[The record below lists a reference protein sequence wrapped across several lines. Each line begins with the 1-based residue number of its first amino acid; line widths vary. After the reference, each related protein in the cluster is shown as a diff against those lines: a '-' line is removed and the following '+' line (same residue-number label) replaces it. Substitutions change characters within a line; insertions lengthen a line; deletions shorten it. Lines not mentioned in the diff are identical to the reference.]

1 MEITNKKRKQ
11 FEDIADD
18 CICGSWTT
26 ATEKCV
32 KNGFSGIELVE
43 LYEDRENEMGEECEI
58 LSLRD
63 IVYLTMCIERMIHAR
78 LR

>member
-11 FEDIADD
+11 FEDIAGD
-18 CICGSWTT
+18 CMCGNWTT

-43 LYEDRENEMGEECEI
+43 LYEDRENEMGEEREI

-63 IVYLTMCIERMIHAR
+63 IVYLTMCTERMIYAR

>member
-18 CICGSWTT
+18 YMCGNWTT

-43 LYEDRENEMGEECEI
+43 LYEDREDEMGEEYEI

-63 IVYLTMCIERMIHAR
+63 IVYLTMYTERMNYAR

>member
-18 CICGSWTT
+18 CMNGNWTT

-32 KNGFSGIELVE
+32 KNGFSGIELIE
-43 LYEDRENEMGEECEI
+43 LYKDRENEMGEESEI
-58 LSLRD
+58 LSFRD
-63 IVYLTMCIERMIHAR
+63 IFHLTMYTERMINAR

>member
-18 CICGSWTT
+18 CMNGNWTT

-43 LYEDRENEMGEECEI
+43 LYEDREDEMGEEREI

-63 IVYLTMCIERMIHAR
+63 IVLLTMYTERMINAR

>member
-18 CICGSWTT
+18 CMNGNWTT

-32 KNGFSGIELVE
+32 KNGCSGIELIE
-43 LYEDRENEMGEECEI
+43 LYEDREYEMGEECEI
-58 LSLRD
+58 LSLSD
-63 IVYLTMCIERMIHAR
+63 IVYLTMYRERMIHAR

>member
-18 CICGSWTT
+18 CMNGNWTI

-32 KNGFSGIELVE
+32 KNGFSGIELVK
-43 LYEDRENEMGEECEI
+43 LYEDREYEMSEECEI
-58 LSLRD
+58 ISLRD
-63 IVYLTMCIERMIHAR
+63 IVYLTMYTERMINAR

>member
-18 CICGSWTT
+18 CMNRNWTT

-32 KNGFSGIELVE
+32 KNSFSGIELIE
-43 LYEDRENEMGEECEI
+43 LYEDREDEMGEEFEI

-63 IVYLTMCIERMIHAR
+63 IVYLTMYTERMNYAR
-78 LR
+78 L

>member
-18 CICGSWTT
+18 CINENWTT

-43 LYEDRENEMGEECEI
+43 LYEDREDEMDEECEI

-63 IVYLTMCIERMIHAR
+63 IVLLTMYTERMIHAR

>member
-1 MEITNKKRKQ
+1 MQITNKKRKQ

-18 CICGSWTT
+18 CMYGNWTT
-26 ATEKCV
+26 AIEKCV

-43 LYEDRENEMGEECEI
+43 LYEDREDEMGEECEI

-63 IVYLTMCIERMIHAR
+63 IVYLTMYTERMNCAR

>member
-11 FEDIADD
+11 FEDIAND
-18 CICGSWTT
+18 CINGNWTT
-26 ATEKCV
+26 AAEKCV
-32 KNGFSGIELVE
+32 KNGLSGIELVE

-58 LSLRD
+58 ISLID
-63 IVYLTMCIERMIHAR
+63 IVYLTMYTERMIHAR

>member
-18 CICGSWTT
+18 CMNGNWNT

-32 KNGFSGIELVE
+32 KNGFSGIQW
-43 LYEDRENEMGEECEI
+43 
-58 LSLRD
+58 
-63 IVYLTMCIERMIHAR
+63 
-78 LR
+78 